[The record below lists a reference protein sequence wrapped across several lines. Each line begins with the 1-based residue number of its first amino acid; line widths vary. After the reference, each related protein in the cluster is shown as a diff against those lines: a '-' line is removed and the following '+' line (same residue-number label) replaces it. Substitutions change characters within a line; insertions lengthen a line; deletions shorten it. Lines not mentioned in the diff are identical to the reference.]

1 MKQREEKI
9 ESQRSIKM
17 IHRQVIARP
26 RAQKNECGES
36 GECLNSY
43 EPAFG

>member
-1 MKQREEKI
+1 MKQREHKI
-9 ESQRSIKM
+9 KSERSVKSAG
-17 IHRQVIARP
+17 RQVIARP